1 MVISDK
7 QTLRRC
13 VKQVVRRAA
22 VVETLLNFDA
32 ARGEM
37 GIKALATSIPK
48 AQGLTPLQ
56 ADAAAAFAAMDALEM
71 PIEDIPRAALIQ
83 SGYTRE
89 AYLRE
94 ILDQMR
100 AKRVF
105 ACVSIRDAQSA
116 VFEDDR
122 IAPLLTLPE
131 DFFAPGR
138 YGVEYARR
146 AEEIRLAAQQCG
158 ARDVLIR
165 QFDEDA
171 LRFCLI
177 PACEDERL
185 RLHVRL
191 DTRAQMDGFLRQLD
205 ASHTVCALAFG
216 DEAVEPM
223 LIEAA
228 ATRRRLLVR
237 VNKRIPLALEKLGL
251 RFVPYASEADLPEQM
266 LGRWITAREA
276 IWPALCDAYL
286 PLARCG
292 YPLTSEA
299 IARDVQ
305 ALFGGHFLMDDD
317 NTHEAYQE

>member
-1 MVISDK
+1 M
-7 QTLRRC
+7 RRG
-13 VKQVVRRAA
+13 V
-22 VVETLLNFDA
+22 
-32 ARGEM
+32 
-37 GIKALATSIPK
+37 
-48 AQGLTPLQ
+48 
-56 ADAAAAFAAMDALEM
+56 AAA
-71 PIEDIPRAALIQ
+71 
-83 SGYTRE
+83 GY
-89 AYLRE
+89 
-94 ILDQMR
+94 
-100 AKRVF
+100 
-105 ACVSIRDAQSA
+105 
-116 VFEDDR
+116 
-122 IAPLLTLPE
+122 P
-131 DFFAPGR
+131 
-138 YGVEYARR
+138 RR

-177 PACEDERL
+177 PVCEDERL
-185 RLHVRL
+185 RLHVRGSI
-191 DTRAQMDGFLRQLD
+191 RARRQ
-205 ASHTVCALAFG
+205 TVFCVSWMLPHIVRALAFG

-305 ALFGGHFLMDDD
+305 ALLGGHFLMDGD

>member
-1 MVISDK
+1 M
-7 QTLRRC
+7 
-13 VKQVVRRAA
+13 
-22 VVETLLNFDA
+22 
-32 ARGEM
+32 
-37 GIKALATSIPK
+37 
-48 AQGLTPLQ
+48 
-56 ADAAAAFAAMDALEM
+56 
-71 PIEDIPRAALIQ
+71 Q

-177 PACEDERL
+177 PVCEDERL

-191 DTRAQMDGFLRQLD
+191 DTCAQAEGFLRQLD
-205 ASHTVCALAFG
+205 ASHTVRALAFG
-216 DEAVEPM
+216 DETVEPM

-305 ALFGGHFLMDDD
+305 ALLGGHFLMDDD

>member
-1 MVISDK
+1 
-7 QTLRRC
+7 
-13 VKQVVRRAA
+13 
-22 VVETLLNFDA
+22 
-32 ARGEM
+32 
-37 GIKALATSIPK
+37 
-48 AQGLTPLQ
+48 
-56 ADAAAAFAAMDALEM
+56 
-71 PIEDIPRAALIQ
+71 
-83 SGYTRE
+83 
-89 AYLRE
+89 
-94 ILDQMR
+94 MR
-100 AKRVF
+100 
-105 ACVSIRDAQSA
+105 Q
-116 VFEDDR
+116 
-122 IAPLLTLPE
+122 
-131 DFFAPGR
+131 GR

-205 ASHTVCALAFG
+205 ASQLCARWRSG

-251 RFVPYASEADLPEQM
+251 RFVPYGQRWAGNLPGADAGAMDHGQR
-266 LGRWITAREA
+266 G
-276 IWPALCDAYL
+276 D
-286 PLARCG
+286 LARAVRRLSAAGQMRLSVDQRSDCKG
-292 YPLTSEA
+292 RSSPVRRAFS
-299 IARDVQ
+299 D
-305 ALFGGHFLMDDD
+305 G
-317 NTHEAYQE
+317 

>member
-13 VKQVVRRAA
+13 VKQAVRRAA

-37 GIKALATSIPK
+37 GIKALTTSIPK

-171 LRFCLI
+171 LRFCLVPI
-177 PACEDERL
+177 CEDERL

-191 DTRAQMDGFLRQLD
+191 DTCAQ
-205 ASHTVCALAFG
+205 TVFCVSWMLPIPCARWRLAMK
-216 DEAVEPM
+216 PS
-223 LIEAA
+223 
-228 ATRRRLLVR
+228 
-237 VNKRIPLALEKLGL
+237 N
-251 RFVPYASEADLPEQM
+251 
-266 LGRWITAREA
+266 
-276 IWPALCDAYL
+276 
-286 PLARCG
+286 RC
-292 YPLTSEA
+292 
-299 IARDVQ
+299 
-305 ALFGGHFLMDDD
+305 
-317 NTHEAYQE
+317 

>member
-13 VKQVVRRAA
+13 VKQAVRRAA

-37 GIKALATSIPK
+37 GIKALTTSIPK
-48 AQGLTPLQ
+48 AEGLTPLQ

-71 PIEDIPRAALIQ
+71 PIEDVPRAALIQ

-116 VFEDDR
+116 
-122 IAPLLTLPE
+122 
-131 DFFAPGR
+131 FFAPGR

-171 LRFCLI
+171 LRFGLI
-177 PACEDERL
+177 PVCEDERL

-191 DTRAQMDGFLRQLD
+191 DTCAQADGFLRQLD
-205 ASHTVCALAFG
+205 ASHTVRALAFG
-216 DEAVEPM
+216 DETVEPM

-305 ALFGGHFLMDDD
+305 ALLGGHFLMDDD

>member
-13 VKQVVRRAA
+13 VKQAVRRAA

-37 GIKALATSIPK
+37 GIKALTTSMPK
-48 AQGLTPLQ
+48 AQDLTPLQ

-105 ACVSIRDAQSA
+105 AGVSIRDAQSA

-122 IAPLLTLPE
+122 MAPLLTLPE

-171 LRFCLI
+171 FRFCLI
-177 PACEDERL
+177 PVCEDEHL

-191 DTRAQMDGFLRQLD
+191 DARAQVDGFLRQLD
-205 ASHTVCALAFG
+205 ASHAVRALAFG
-216 DEAVEPM
+216 DETIEPM

>member
-13 VKQVVRRAA
+13 VKQTVRRTA
-22 VVETLLNFDA
+22 VVETLLDFDVIH
-32 ARGEM
+32 GEM
-37 GIKALATSIPK
+37 GIKALTASLRT
-48 AQGLTPLQ
+48 QNVTPVQ
-56 ADAAAAFAAMDALEM
+56 ADAAAAYAAMDALDM
-71 PIEDIPRAALIQ
+71 PADDIARATLIQ

-105 ACVSIRDAQSA
+105 ACMSIRDAQSVA
-116 VFEDDR
+116 FEDDR

-131 DFFAPGR
+131 NFFAPGR
-138 YGVEYARR
+138 YGVEYAKR
-146 AEEIRLAAQQCG
+146 AEEIVLAAQSCG
-158 ARDVLIR
+158 ARDMLAR
-165 QFDEDA
+165 DFDEDA

-177 PACEDERL
+177 PACEDAHL

-191 DTRAQMDGFLRQLD
+191 ETHTQMEAFLRRLD
-205 ASHTVCALAFG
+205 DSDTLYALAFA
-216 DEAVEPM
+216 DETLEPM

-228 ATRRRLLVR
+228 VTRRRLLVR

-251 RFVPYASEADLPEQM
+251 RFVPYASEADLPERM
-266 LGRWITAREA
+266 LGRWIMAREA

-299 IARDVQ
+299 VARDVQ
-305 ALFGGHFLMDDD
+305 TLFGGHFLIDDD
-317 NTHEAYQE
+317 YTREAYQE